1 MKKNAMPVGRQGFT
15 LIEMLIV
22 IAIIGLLSGIIIAS
36 ANSARQKSR
45 IAQAQTDLA
54 QIHLALEAYQSEYGR
69 YPISTGGSGVWDG
82 LYSSYGDSSPN
93 WIAGLTPTYMLAL
106 PRSPNNS
113 TDGSTNYIY
122 HSDGKN
128 YKLIW
133 HGPEAC
139 AKVKV
144 SHPQLIDPARDC
156 WAYGYWTAGA
166 RNW

>member
-1 MKKNAMPVGRQGFT
+1 MKKHGFT

-22 IAIIGLLSGIIIAS
+22 IAIIGTLATIIIVS
-36 ANSARQKSR
+36 ANAARQKSR
-45 IAQAQTDLA
+45 TAQAQTDLA
-54 QIHLALEAYQSEYGR
+54 QIHLALEAYQSEHGK
-69 YPISTGGSGVWDG
+69 YPVSTGGIGVWDG
-82 LYSSYGDSSPN
+82 LYSSYGDSSAN
-93 WIAGLTPTYMLAL
+93 WIPGITPLYMITL

-113 TDGSTNYIY
+113 TDGTNNYIY
-122 HSDGKN
+122 NSDGRN

-133 HGPEAC
+133 HVPEEC

-144 SHPQLIDPARDC
+144 SHPELIDPARDC